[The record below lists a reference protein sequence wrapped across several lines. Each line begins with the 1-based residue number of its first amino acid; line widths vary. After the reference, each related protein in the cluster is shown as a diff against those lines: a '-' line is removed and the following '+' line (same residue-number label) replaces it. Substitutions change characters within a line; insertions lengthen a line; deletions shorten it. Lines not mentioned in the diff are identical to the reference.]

1 MRGALNFKDVYDEF
15 HPKILRY
22 VTKIAGRTDVDDI
35 TQDVFEKVSRSL
47 ADFEGRSKL
56 STWIYRIATNTA
68 LDRLRSSSFSRSKKE
83 SEIEENADPEDRDAW
98 SGQKKGQIVRELIR
112 KEMSECVREY
122 IDKLPPDQRTAIVL
136 SELEGFKNREI
147 ADILQ
152 ISLDNVKIR
161 LHRARARLKKL
172 LDEGCDFYH
181 NEQAILACD
190 RKPPIIKFN
199 KSK

>member
-83 SEIEENADPEDRDAW
+83 SEIEENADLEDRDAW

>member
-1 MRGALNFKDVYDEF
+1 MRGALNLKDVYDEY

-22 VTKIAGRTDVDDI
+22 VTKIAGKTDAEDI
-35 TQDVFEKVSRSL
+35 TQDVFEKVSRGL

-68 LDRLRSSSFSRSKKE
+68 LDRLRSASFSHSKNE
-83 SEIEENADPEDRDAW
+83 SAMEENADIEDRDAW
-98 SGQKKGQIVRELIR
+98 SGQKKGQIDRELVR
-112 KEMSECVREY
+112 KEMSECVKEY
-122 IDKLPPDQRTAIVL
+122 VDKIPSEQRTAIVL

-147 ADILQ
+147 AEILE

-161 LHRARARLKKL
+161 LHRARASLKKL

-181 NEQAILACD
+181 NEQETLACD
-190 RKPPIIKFN
+190 RKPPVLKFK